1 MHFSTLFYLT
11 SGLFL
16 GWALGANLMGN
27 VFGTA
32 VGSRMIKFPTAA
44 VICSIFVVLGAVI
57 GGSDA
62 AHTIGKLAVIETLAG
77 AFVAAFA
84 AGLSV
89 FVMTKIGI
97 PVSTTQAIFGSILG
111 WSLFTGK
118 SADMDSVLKVFSAWI
133 ASPILAAT
141 FSVILMLSIKLI
153 FKKFPIPMLY
163 MDLYTRIALIIAGA
177 FGAYSLGANNIANV
191 MGVFVKSSPLP
202 QLTLFDFLTLAPEQ
216 VLFLLGGLAI
226 AVGVIT
232 YSKKVIQT
240 VGSGL
245 LDLSPIAAWVVVMA
259 HSLVLFIF
267 SSKELKNFLIEHNL
281 PPIPLV
287 PVSSSEAVIGA
298 IIGIA
303 LLQKGSGL
311 RWKSLSH
318 IGLAWITSPI
328 ISCSVCF
335 VSMYIMQNVFNQKVF

>member
-1 MHFSTLFYLT
+1 MDISTIFYLT

-16 GWALGANLMGN
+16 GWALGANHMGN

-32 VGSRMIKFPTAA
+32 VGSRMIKFSSAA
-44 VICSIFVVLGAVI
+44 IICSIFVILGAVI
-57 GGSDA
+57 GGGGA

-89 FVMTKIGI
+89 FIMTKAGI
-97 PVSTTQAIFGSILG
+97 PVSTTQAILGSILG
-111 WSLFTGK
+111 WSFFSGTPTDGD
-118 SADMDSVLKVFSAWI
+118 AIIKVISAWI
-133 ASPILAAT
+133 ASPVLAAI
-141 FSVILMLSIKLI
+141 FSICLMLIVKFI

-163 MDLYTRIALIIAGA
+163 MDLYTRIALILAGA

-191 MGVFVKSSPLP
+191 MGVFVKSSPLEEITIFKII
-202 QLTLFDFLTLAPEQ
+202 TLSPAQ
-216 VLFLLGGLAI
+216 VLFLLGGIAI
-226 AVGVIT
+226 AFGVMT
-232 YSKKVIQT
+232 YSKKVIHT

-245 LDLSPIAAWVVVMA
+245 MELTPIAAWVVVMS

-267 SSKELKNFLIEHNL
+267 SSKGLESFFINNGI

-287 PVSSSEAVIGA
+287 PVSSSEAIIGA

-303 LLQKGSGL
+303 IIQKGGGF

-318 IGLAWITSPI
+318 VGMAWISTPI
-328 ISCSVCF
+328 ISCI
-335 VSMYIMQNVFNQKVF
+335 VSFISLFFMQNVFNQKVF